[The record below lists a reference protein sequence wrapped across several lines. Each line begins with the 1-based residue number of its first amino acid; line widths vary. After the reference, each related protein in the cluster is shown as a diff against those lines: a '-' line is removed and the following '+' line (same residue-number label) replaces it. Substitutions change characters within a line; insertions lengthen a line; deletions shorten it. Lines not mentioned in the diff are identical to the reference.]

1 MKIFFL
7 SALLSASLHGAE
19 ITGCSFSTT
28 SANVELSF
36 AGVYSVKNVE
46 LKDGKIVMP
55 AEENKGRIYENI
67 RILSRQTYEKIFS
80 VLKTRKCQAVKSPRQ
95 PDFRLRSVKKL
106 KSEYRIANA
115 QVEFDSDIVVVFG
128 VIKNYRGE
136 LSVSLPK
143 DFVFLNDNFAA
154 SVKKKIISETEKLNS
169 GGI

>member
-1 MKIFFL
+1 MKFFFL
-7 SALLSASLHGAE
+7 SALLSVSLHGAE
-19 ITGCSFSTT
+19 ITGCSFSTG
-28 SANVELSF
+28 SVNAELSF
-36 AGVYSVKNVE
+36 AGVYSVKNIG

-80 VLKTRKCQAVKSPRQ
+80 VLKSGKCQAVKSARQ
-95 PDFRLRSVKKL
+95 PDFRIKSVKKL

-128 VIKNYRGE
+128 VIKKYGGE

-143 DFVFLNDNFAA
+143 DFIFLNDNFAA
-154 SVKKKIISETEKLNS
+154 SVKKKIISETEKLKS
-169 GGI
+169 GEI